1 MEIRQLKYFVG
12 VVEAGCFSEASRRLY
27 ISQSAISQQI
37 KLLEEELDTQLFTRH
52 HNSLTL
58 TESGETLL
66 PLAKRVLR
74 DMVECQDRINDLK
87 GMLCG
92 ELNIGLTYTLEP
104 YMREAMIEFMRE
116 YPKVQLNAHY
126 KNLPELLKLIRNKEV
141 DVMLSMM
148 PTSPHDFVD
157 SIPLMPYRL
166 AAIMRKT
173 HVLAKKES
181 LTFQDLLPHKLI
193 LPEKGIRDRNAI
205 ESFVHKETG
214 NLQVRALVNDANALL
229 NILQETNYVSILTE
243 TTIAN
248 RPSLC
253 SVPIVELTD
262 PIQIYAHF
270 NNTVNRKSSAKVF
283 IDILHRLTKHR
294 TLLQEE

>member
-1 MEIRQLKYFVG
+1 MEIRQLRYFVG
-12 VVEAGCFSEASRRLY
+12 VVEAGCFSEASRRLF

-37 KLLEEELDTQLFTRH
+37 KLLEEELDAQLFMRQ
-52 HNSLTL
+52 HNNLTL
-58 TESGETLL
+58 TESGAALL
-66 PLAKRVLR
+66 PLARQVLR
-74 DMVECQDRINDLK
+74 GVEECHDRIHDLK
-87 GMLCG
+87 GLLCG
-92 ELNIGLTYTLEP
+92 ELNIGLTYSLEP

-126 KNLPELLKLIRNKEV
+126 KNLTELLKMIHDKEV

-157 SIPLMPYRL
+157 SVPLMPYRL

-205 ESFVHKETG
+205 ESFVHKDMG

-229 NILQETNYVSILTE
+229 NILQETNYISILTE

-253 SVPIVELTD
+253 SVPIVELRD

-270 NNTVNRKSSAKVF
+270 NNNISRKNSANIF
-283 IDILHRLTKHR
+283 IDILKRLTKR
-294 TLLQEE
+294 RLMTLQ